1 MELPQILLQLSGH
14 LINNFPCVMILL
26 ITIFSVLVQLITLST
41 SKLYFSFKISNSLVE
56 EMVEPVDFFD
66 FFERYK

>member
-1 MELPQILLQLSGH
+1 
-14 LINNFPCVMILL
+14 MILL

-66 FFERYK
+66 FFERYKW